1 MRIGLC
7 VSGATPVDE
16 LLACARHA
24 EAAGWDSIWLGED
37 YFYRGGVTMAAAVAS
52 ATSTI
57 RIGLGI
63 MTPLPRHPAL
73 TAMEIAALQELSGGR
88 VLPGIGAGVGHW
100 MRQMGYDY
108 SSPLSV
114 MRQGIG
120 VTRRLLAG
128 ETVDE
133 DGSAFTLR
141 RVRLGFPTTP
151 SPLLL
156 GVIGPRALRLSGEVA
171 DGTVTS
177 VLGSPGYVR
186 WARERIAEGAR
197 AGNRNGAPHLVV
209 AYAFC
214 TLADSMEEARRLVR
228 PAVAEYLAAGGGP
241 NPLTRHAGLP
251 DALIEGL
258 AAEYARGR
266 IAAAQVPD
274 SAIDAVAAAGPPDH
288 CARWIRALGEAGADV
303 VALMPVP
310 QGDAARTV
318 ARASA
323 ELLPLLQ
330 GVGRYGARGGGG
342 AA

>member
-7 VSGATPVDE
+7 VSGATPVAE
-16 LLACARHA
+16 LLASARHA

-52 ATSTI
+52 VTNSI

-73 TAMEIAALQELSGGR
+73 TAMEIAALQELSGDR
-88 VLPGIGAGVGHW
+88 VLPGLGAGVGHW

-108 SSPLSV
+108 RSPLSV
-114 MRQGIG
+114 MREGID

-133 DGSAFTLR
+133 EGSAFTLH
-141 RVRLGFPTTP
+141 RVRLGFPTKP

-156 GVIGPRALRLSGEVA
+156 GVIGPKALRLSGELA
-171 DGTVTS
+171 DGTVLS

-186 WARERIAEGAR
+186 WARERIAEGMR
-197 AGNRNGAPHLVV
+197 GAGRSERHLVV
-209 AYAFC
+209 AYVFC
-214 TLADSMEEARRLVR
+214 ALADSLSEARRLVR
-228 PAVAEYLAAGGGP
+228 PAVAEYLSAGGV
-241 NPLTRHAGLP
+241 NPLTRHAGLA
-251 DALIEGL
+251 DELIQGL
-258 AAEYARGR
+258 AAEYGRGR
-266 IAAAQVPD
+266 IAVGQVPD
-274 SAIDAVAAAGPPDH
+274 EAIDAVAAAGPPDH
-288 CARWIRALGEAGADV
+288 CAGWIRALGDAGADV

-310 QGDAARTV
+310 QRDTARMV

-323 ELLPLLQ
+323 ELIPLLQ
-330 GVGRYGARGGGG
+330 GVGPLGGGES
-342 AA
+342 